1 MNPTLRTLLWIG
13 AGLTLLSTVAMLA
26 LLVWLVGTAQGSFDF
41 RFNGEPLVWPVW
53 PVWPDWP
60 DWSGWE
66 QWRGALDWPQWQGA
80 FGAVAAVLFA
90 GAMLVAVPAMFLLA
104 LLLGAL
110 FSAVGVAGVLL
121 AVALLA
127 AMALSPL
134 WLVVLLLWLVLR
146 RKLAPRA
153 ATSP

>member
-1 MNPTLRTLLWIG
+1 MNPTLRILLWIG

-26 LLVWLVGTAQGSFDF
+26 LLVWLVGTAQGNFDF
-41 RFNGEPLVWPVW
+41 RFNGEPLIWPG
-53 PVWPDWP
+53 WP

-66 QWRGALDWPQWQGA
+66 HWRDALDWPQWQGA

-121 AVALLA
+121 ALALLA
-127 AMALSPL
+127 GMALSPL
-134 WLVVLLLWLVLR
+134 WLGVLVLWLVLR
-146 RKLAPRA
+146 RKPTPRA
-153 ATSP
+153 AVSS

>member
-1 MNPTLRTLLWIG
+1 MNPILRTLLWIG

-41 RFNGEPLVWPVW
+41 RFNGEPLAWPVW
-53 PVWPDWP
+53 PALP
-60 DWSGWE
+60 DWSAWGHWLSS
-66 QWRGALDWPQWQGA
+66 LDWPQWQGA
-80 FGAVAAVLFA
+80 FGAVAAVLVA

-121 AVALLA
+121 AMALLA
-127 AMALSPL
+127 GMALSPL
-134 WLVVLLLWLVLR
+134 WLGVLVLWLLLR
-146 RKLAPRA
+146 RRRPSRA
-153 ATSP
+153 TVQP